1 MSEAKSRT
9 IQLEMESDPGA
20 LYKAYIFINL
30 FSTRWVPIVTY

>member
-20 LYKAYIFINL
+20 LY
-30 FSTRWVPIVTY
+30 TYL